1 VSETAPGANPY
12 KIYWIT
18 WGILLV
24 ITVAMLAAEAFHMPR
39 IVLVVFLV
47 AFMMVKAA
55 MIGGNF
61 MHLRFERRNLALM
74 VSSGILVTSLILY
87 LFITPES
94 WHVKK
99 SSAVEP
105 APEST
110 APAGQ
115 AAPPPAPAP

>member
-24 ITVAMLAAEAFHMPR
+24 ITVAMLAAEAFHFPR
-39 IVLVVFLV
+39 LFLVLFLV

-99 SSAVEP
+99 ASAIDP
-105 APEST
+105 ATPSGAPAGET
-110 APAGQ
+110 APA
-115 AAPPPAPAP
+115 AEPAH